1 MVLVLVVIL
10 GFKCANPF
18 LFDSLEEPHKFAYFL
33 VTAQI
38 LDGLARVKLKNLSQ
52 FRQPVSINFLE
63 LEQGLSFLF
72 PWHGLFLQNTW
83 TTDDLFLRV
92 ERYLAELIYKVQN
105 VVLLVLLDFNLWV
118 HILWRFLLLIL
129 YSGKVILNL

>member
-10 GFKCANPF
+10 GLECANPF

-52 FRQPVSINFLE
+52 FR
-63 LEQGLSFLF
+63 
-72 PWHGLFLQNTW
+72 
-83 TTDDLFLRV
+83 
-92 ERYLAELIYKVQN
+92 
-105 VVLLVLLDFNLWV
+105 
-118 HILWRFLLLIL
+118 
-129 YSGKVILNL
+129 